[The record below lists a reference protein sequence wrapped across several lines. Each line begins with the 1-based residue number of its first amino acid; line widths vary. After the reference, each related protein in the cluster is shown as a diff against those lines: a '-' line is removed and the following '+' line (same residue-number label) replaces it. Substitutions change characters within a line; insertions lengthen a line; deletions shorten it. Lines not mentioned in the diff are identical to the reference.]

1 MELKKRVKKLKSK
14 LIRARMNYQRL
25 AEMASIIPDQWFESD
40 DSLVLSEE
48 EFNNSVLRKIDNMK
62 DKK

>member
-1 MELKKRVKKLKSK
+1 MKKLKSK